1 MRTFGLASALV
12 WLTFLQ
18 VPALHATQA
27 PDALRDHLLA
37 ITQAWVDAIPQGRQD
52 VWRHTLTDDAVI
64 IDEFGRIQHKQDAV
78 ASLRPFPPGLSG
90 SIELRDPHVQQYGDT
105 ALLQVEQ
112 YERENVFGQQLTVRY
127 QSLLTFVKHDGM
139 WKLAGAED
147 VTIPTAPPQTADQRT
162 QTRRLHRQ
170 LSLCNGPCMVGQREG
185 WCARLHH
192 QGRSAVQPNRA
203 DRQRRVHGHRRR
215 KEPADL
221 SSRCRRSYHRTDRT
235 AQVQRS
241 ASCTRHRDRLKPV
254 SRQQANDTCRPSCTR
269 SWTFCVSPES
279 SA

>member
-27 PDALRDHLLA
+27 PDALRDHLLV

-147 VTIPTAPPQTADQRT
+147 VTIPTAPPKLQINGLKPDDYIGNYRYATDHAWSVSVKDGVLGYITKAGRPFNRIEPIAKDVFMGT
-162 QTRRLHRQ
+162 DDERNLLIFRRD
-170 LSLCNGPCMVGQREG
+170 
-185 WCARLHH
+185 A
-192 QGRSAVQPNRA
+192 A
-203 DRQRRVHGHRRR
+203 GHITELIERR
-215 KEPADL
+215 KFNDL
-221 SSRCRRSYHRTDRT
+221 HL
-235 AQVQRS
+235 V
-241 ASCTRHRDRLKPV
+241 RDTV
-254 SRQQANDTCRPSCTR
+254 AG
-269 SWTFCVSPES
+269 
-279 SA
+279 